1 MACDSF
7 LNLFGTACSETRLS
21 RLSCRRLHEIPS
33 HVKRFTSRIIES
45 QRVQSRRGSRD
56 SQILRALYHHGFNIY
71 ILARRNKRKPI
82 PVKEPEF
89 QFRANDFLFLSLSLF
104 KSRVI
109 ERTKTF
115 REHKSWAS
123 IKRPLRSV
131 QKPRNAYWRRGRA
144 SEWNLAEPAT
154 ITWYSMH
161 DQDVPLFRH
170 YVAAERSKISFNPRL
185 RTWWFC
191 TRSSRIV
198 IPTAF
203 PLSRISRND
212 YTRFDLRRGCIEF
225 FLFSIYIYILQSS
238 DVFVNAR
245 GIRKCSRAER
255 ANRYLFHREN
265 WRIIKDARIEIKE
278 KRFAVLKSLIY
289 NSKRPT
295 KI

>member
-1 MACDSF
+1 MRRKITNGNGLACYLMACDSF

-131 QKPRNAYWRRGRA
+131 QKPRNAY
-144 SEWNLAEPAT
+144 
-154 ITWYSMH
+154 
-161 DQDVPLFRH
+161 
-170 YVAAERSKISFNPRL
+170 
-185 RTWWFC
+185 
-191 TRSSRIV
+191 
-198 IPTAF
+198 
-203 PLSRISRND
+203 
-212 YTRFDLRRGCIEF
+212 
-225 FLFSIYIYILQSS
+225 
-238 DVFVNAR
+238 
-245 GIRKCSRAER
+245 
-255 ANRYLFHREN
+255 
-265 WRIIKDARIEIKE
+265 
-278 KRFAVLKSLIY
+278 
-289 NSKRPT
+289 
-295 KI
+295 